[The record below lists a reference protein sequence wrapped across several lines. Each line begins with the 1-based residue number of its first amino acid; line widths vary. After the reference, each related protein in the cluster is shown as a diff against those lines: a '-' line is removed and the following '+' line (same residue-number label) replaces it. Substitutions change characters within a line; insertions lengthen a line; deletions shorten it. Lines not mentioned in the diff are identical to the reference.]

1 LFNPIGHQIGESP
14 RSAIMDEPP
23 KRPRSALILDDDPCV
38 GLVLSKMLST
48 LGVGNRHFV
57 DPLAFLAE
65 ARAASPDLILLDLA
79 LGQSDAIDLIRKLEA
94 LKYRGRVL
102 LVSGK
107 DITILNEAE
116 RIGRAHGLWMLPP
129 MQKPVRL
136 ADVQSRLDARTRPP
150 AHHGRAGD
158 KAAARHAA
166 PQADLGEALREQW
179 TEVWYQPKIDLKS
192 LRVRGAEA
200 LVRVRHPVRG
210 IVAPVDFLPP
220 ASDPLYKPLTAFVM
234 RRAMSDWLTFAERGF
249 LLKLAVNVPASVL
262 NAADFVDVLRRMI
275 PETPGFPGLVLEITE
290 DEIIR
295 DPEWLREIA
304 TQVRLYNAAISID
317 DFGSAYASLSRLKDL
332 PFSELKLDRSFVTG
346 CADDPLKR
354 SLCQTVV
361 DLGHRCGASVC
372 AEGVEEESDL
382 RSLMS
387 QSFDTVQGFFFA
399 KPMPAADFIT
409 FMAQTPRWH
418 IGLADARPAAA
429 AGV

>member
-1 LFNPIGHQIGESP
+1 
-14 RSAIMDEPP
+14 MDELP
-23 KRPRSALILDDDPCV
+23 KRPRSALILDDDPKV
-38 GLVLSKMLST
+38 GLVLCKLLT
-48 LGVGNRHFV
+48 ALGVANRHFV

-65 ARAASPDLILLDLA
+65 TRVNHPELILLDLA
-79 LGQSDAIDLIRKLEA
+79 LGQSDAIDLIRKLEV

-107 DITILNEAE
+107 DVTILNEAE

-129 MQKPVRL
+129 LQKPVRM
-136 ADVQSRLDARTRPP
+136 ADIAGRLDAPSQPP
-150 AHHGRAGD
+150 ADAGHAGD
-158 KAAARHAA
+158 HAERHPA
-166 PQADLGEALREQW
+166 PRADLEEALREKW
-179 TEVWYQPKIDLKS
+179 LEVWYQPKVCLRS
-192 LRVRGAEA
+192 LSVSGAEA
-200 LVRVRHPVRG
+200 LVRVRHPRQGLVQP
-210 IVAPVDFLPP
+210 IDFLPP

-234 RRAMSDWLTFAERGF
+234 RRAMSDWVAFAQRGF
-249 LLKLAVNVPASVL
+249 SLKLAVNIPASVL
-262 NAADFVDVLRRMI
+262 NAPGFVDVLRRMI
-275 PETPGFPGLVLEITE
+275 PSDEGFPGVVLEITE

-361 DLGHRCGASVC
+361 DLGHRFGASVC

-387 QSFDTVQGFFFA
+387 QSFDTVQGYFFA
-399 KPMPAADFIT
+399 KPMPAADFMA
-409 FMAQTPRWH
+409 FMAQTPRWQ

-429 AGV
+429 QA

>member
-1 LFNPIGHQIGESP
+1 
-14 RSAIMDEPP
+14 MDALPQ
-23 KRPRSALILDDDPCV
+23 RPRSALILDDDPTV
-38 GLVLSKMLST
+38 GLVLCKMLSA
-48 LGVGNRHFV
+48 LGVANRHFV

-65 ARAASPDLILLDLA
+65 TRVSPPDMILLDLA
-79 LGQSDAIDLIRKLEA
+79 LGQSDAIDLIRKLEV

-107 DITILNEAE
+107 DVTILNEAE

-129 MQKPVRL
+129 LQKPVRMGDL
-136 ADVQSRLDARTRPP
+136 KGRLDAPSQPP
-150 AHHGRAGD
+150 AAADQVDD
-158 KAAARHAA
+158 KTRR
-166 PQADLGEALREQW
+166 PTPRADLEEALAQKW
-179 TEVWYQPKIDLKS
+179 VEVWYQPKVCLRS
-192 LRVRGAEA
+192 LSVTGAEA
-200 LVRVRHPVRG
+200 LVRVRHPRLG
-210 IVAPVDFLPP
+210 IVAPIDFLPP

-234 RRAMSDWLTFAERGF
+234 RRAMSDWIAFAQRGF
-249 LLKLAVNVPASVL
+249 SLKLAVNIPASVL
-262 NAADFVDVLRRMI
+262 NAPGFVDVLRRMI
-275 PETPGFPGLVLEITE
+275 PSDEGFPGVVLEITE

-304 TQVRLYNAAISID
+304 TQVRLYNASISID

-332 PFSELKLDRSFVTG
+332 PFSELKLDRSFVAG

-361 DLGHRCGASVC
+361 DLGHRFGASVC

-387 QSFDTVQGFFFA
+387 QSFDTVQGYFFA
-399 KPMPAADFIT
+399 KPMATADFMA

-418 IGLADARPAAA
+418 IGLAEAGPAAVA
-429 AGV
+429 QA

>member
-1 LFNPIGHQIGESP
+1 
-14 RSAIMDEPP
+14 MDELP
-23 KRPRSALILDDDPCV
+23 KRPRSALILDDDPTV
-38 GLVLSKMLST
+38 GLVLCKMLSAH
-48 LGVGNRHFV
+48 GVANRHFV

-65 ARAASPDLILLDLA
+65 ARAAHPELILLDLA
-79 LGQSDAIDLIRKLEA
+79 LGQSDAIDLIRELEA

-129 MQKPVRL
+129 LQKPVRM
-136 ADVQSRLDARTRPP
+136 AQIAARLDAPTLPP
-150 AHHGRAGD
+150 AAVEPSN
-158 KAAARHAA
+158 AASHPA
-166 PQADLGEALREQW
+166 PRVDLDEALREKW
-179 TEVWYQPKIDLKS
+179 VEVWYQPKVCLKS
-192 LRVRGAEA
+192 LSVSGAEA
-200 LVRVRHPVRG
+200 LVRVRHPALG
-210 IVAPVDFLPP
+210 LIQPIDFLPP

-234 RRAMSDWLTFAERGF
+234 ARAMSDWHVFAQRGF
-249 LLKLAVNVPASVL
+249 PLKLAVNIPASVL
-262 NAADFVDVLRRMI
+262 NAPGFVDVLRRMI
-275 PETPGFPGLVLEITE
+275 PSEEGFPGVVLEITE

-332 PFSELKLDRSFVTG
+332 PFSELKLDRSFVAG

-361 DLGHRCGASVC
+361 DLGHRFGASVC

-387 QSFDTVQGFFFA
+387 QSFDTVQGYFFA
-399 KPMPAADFIT
+399 RPMSATDFVA
-409 FMAQTPRWH
+409 FMAQTPRWQ
-418 IGLADARPAAA
+418 IALADVRPAAA
-429 AGV
+429 AQA

>member
-1 LFNPIGHQIGESP
+1 
-14 RSAIMDEPP
+14 MDELP
-23 KRPRSALILDDDPCV
+23 KRPRSALILDDDPTV
-38 GLVLSKMLST
+38 GFVLCKMLSA
-48 LGVGNRHFV
+48 LGVANRHFV
-57 DPLAFLAE
+57 EPSAFLAE
-65 ARAASPDLILLDLA
+65 ARANPPDLILLDLA

-94 LKYRGRVL
+94 LDYRGRVL

-129 MQKPVRL
+129 LQKPVRM
-136 ADVQSRLDARTRPP
+136 ADIAGRLDAATPPP
-150 AHHGRAGD
+150 AASDPASANVAHDTGPR
-158 KAAARHAA
+158 
-166 PQADLGEALREQW
+166 ADLDEALRENW
-179 TEVWYQPKIDLKS
+179 VEVWYQPKVCLRS
-192 LRVRGAEA
+192 LSVSGAEA
-200 LVRVRHPVRG
+200 LARVRHPRQGLVQP
-210 IVAPVDFLPP
+210 IDFLPP
-220 ASDPLYKPLTAFVM
+220 ASDPLYKPLTAFVI
-234 RRAMSDWLTFAERGF
+234 RRAMADWARFAQRGF
-249 LLKLAVNVPASVL
+249 SLKLAVNIPASVL
-262 NAADFVDVLRRMI
+262 NAADFVDMLRQMI
-275 PETPGFPGLVLEITE
+275 PLDARFPGIVLEITE

-332 PFSELKLDRSFVTG
+332 PFSELKLDRSFVAG

-387 QSFDTVQGFFFA
+387 QSFDTVQGYFFA
-399 KPMPAADFIT
+399 KPMPAADFMA
-409 FMAQTPRWH
+409 FMAQTPRWQ
-418 IGLADARPAAA
+418 IGLADVRAAA
-429 AGV
+429 WAQA